1 MHEELSTIAVRT
13 IDRIAIVFSAVVLT
27 ALGLIA
33 ALSALGWQPSPL
45 ETAAAFLT
53 QRRIEAGIG
62 ALLLLLVAC
71 TW

>member
-1 MHEELSTIAVRT
+1 MRT

-62 ALLLLLVAC
+62 DRKSVV
-71 TW
+71 